1 MIGPMGST
9 GNRDRSLALGILV
22 GAVVL
27 VVAAIAV
34 PALLLHRHYDG
45 AIGDL
50 GDRLSRYQRIAA
62 TRPQVLA
69 SIEAMR
75 ARDPRK
81 FYLKAATAPLAAAE
95 MQDLVKNLIEANGGK
110 VVTAQVQAPKEEG
123 RYRQVSVNL
132 QFTANVQAL
141 RRILNGLET
150 GQPTLFADNVVM
162 RTQVPST
169 FKPAPGGEPEIFVQ
183 FDVIGYTLGGN

>member
-1 MIGPMGST
+1 MIGAMGAA
-9 GNRDRSLALGILV
+9 GKRDQSLALGILV
-22 GAVVL
+22 AAVL
-27 VVAAIAV
+27 LGLAAIV
-34 PALLLHRHYDG
+34 IPAWMLHRHYDT
-45 AIGDL
+45 AIDDL
-50 GDRLSRYQRIAA
+50 ADRLSRYQRIAA

-95 MQDLVKNLIEANGGK
+95 MQDLAKNLIEANGGK
-110 VVTAQVQAPKEEG
+110 VITAQVQAPKEEG
-123 RYRQVSVNL
+123 RYRQVSVNM
-132 QFTANVQAL
+132 QFTANILAL

-162 RTQVPST
+162 RTQVAST
-169 FKPAPGGEPEIFVQ
+169 YKPAPGGEPEIFVQ
-183 FDVIGYTLGGN
+183 FDVVGYTLGAN